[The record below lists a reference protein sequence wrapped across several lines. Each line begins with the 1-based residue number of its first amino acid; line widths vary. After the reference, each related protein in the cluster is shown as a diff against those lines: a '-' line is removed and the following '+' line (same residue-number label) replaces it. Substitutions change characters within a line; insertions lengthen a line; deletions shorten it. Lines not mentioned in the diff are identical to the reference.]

1 MINEDDL
8 SKINTI
14 FKSGDITLALML
26 IESQG
31 FDLKDVLYQ
40 LYYTYREGD
49 DNMWSLDSIEYD
61 ADNNIAVRDHGDE
74 KYCLWLGNEK
84 GIITRTIDKAIDKII
99 EFIQQFK

>member
-1 MINEDDL
+1 MINEDEL
-8 SKINTI
+8 SKINAI

-49 DNMWSLDSIEYD
+49 ENQWSLDSIEYD
-61 ADNNIAVRDHGDE
+61 TANNIALRDHDE
-74 KYCLWLGNEK
+74 KYLLWLGNEK